1 MVVLGEAAGKL
12 AGVFGGVRVGVLP
25 GLVGELI
32 ALSTRGGERS
42 WVSGSR
48 RERRVMIV
56 VVVVV
61 LLLLLLSVSAAVVV
75 VVVVVVV
82 ACETTFRAVLRFA
95 SLISVGR
102 SPGTGPGRRVL
113 RHDLISRESCCWSV
127 EVILS

>member
-1 MVVLGEAAGKL
+1 MLGEA

-32 ALSTRGGERS
+32 VLSTRGGERS

-61 LLLLLLSVSAAVVV
+61 LLSVAAVV

-82 ACETTFRAVLRFA
+82 ACETTFRGVLRFA

-102 SPGTGPGRRVL
+102 SPGPGPGRHVL

-127 EVILS
+127 EMILS